1 MPVGCQKRHAETL
14 SPFPLGSAS
23 PSCRPGHS
31 LPPETIPWVCL
42 FRRRLL
48 FPVSHSASLVTGA
61 SRRLGGVGDRLV
73 CEGDVWSRRGPSR
86 AWRPCSGA
94 VGSRSLL
101 RASFS
106 ALTFLPSC
114 PLCPFWTPSPGPALA
129 PIWWLLWCVAS
140 VLLWPPLQICHRQR
154 LPFSQSRRVP
164 SAWCALAP
172 SGIFF
177 LLTYPLPLHW
187 LLSTSV
193 LSCPVSVHSH
203 QSLCDESLGMAASV
217 SAPPLSPQPL
227 NSLDGFC
234 LVSSNSS
241 PRSRPASL
249 SLCPENTRALSV
261 LPLAAGCASRPK
273 APLS

>member
-1 MPVGCQKRHAETL
+1 MLLCVGWPGLDAPLIQFAFNPLYFTLGCRCPQHGRLGSSQVEQPPVRAFSCLCRFCAPSAFPPRGSPCTGPVLGRPVRCAGFDFDSLLLLLFLPAAGGFVLPVGCQKRHAETL

-31 LPPETIPWVCL
+31 LPPETVPWVCL

-61 SRRLGGVGDRLV
+61 SRRLGGVGGRLV
-73 CEGDVWSRRGPSR
+73 CEGGVRSRRGPSR

-154 LPFSQSRRVP
+154 LPFS
-164 SAWCALAP
+164 
-172 SGIFF
+172 
-177 LLTYPLPLHW
+177 
-187 LLSTSV
+187 
-193 LSCPVSVHSH
+193 
-203 QSLCDESLGMAASV
+203 
-217 SAPPLSPQPL
+217 
-227 NSLDGFC
+227 
-234 LVSSNSS
+234 
-241 PRSRPASL
+241 
-249 SLCPENTRALSV
+249 
-261 LPLAAGCASRPK
+261 
-273 APLS
+273 